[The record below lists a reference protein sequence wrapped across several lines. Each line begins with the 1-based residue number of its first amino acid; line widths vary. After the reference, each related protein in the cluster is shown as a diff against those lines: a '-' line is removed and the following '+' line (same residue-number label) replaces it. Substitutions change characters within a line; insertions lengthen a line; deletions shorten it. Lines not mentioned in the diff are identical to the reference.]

1 LAVIAPSAK
10 GEVDYRGRIDDQFG
24 VGFQRPKPTRRDLAI
39 ALQEVLDGKPVSIA
53 RIQASGCLIGRVK
66 KARSLSQVRTAMS

>member
-24 VGFQRPKPTRRDLAI
+24 VGFQRPSRRGAI
-39 ALQEVLDGKPVSIA
+39 WQSPCRKFSTASWSALPAFKHPAV
-53 RIQASGCLIGRVK
+53 
-66 KARSLSQVRTAMS
+66 